1 MVRCCP
7 PGLALSALL
16 VLASGCSGAKSSAF
30 DDTGGTGGSSSG
42 GLDGGNLL
50 GNGNGTGVPGGMPT
64 DFDDAGGACATSTK
78 MAQLTPINMV
88 IMYDKSGS
96 MGDTQ
101 SGFDPAKRWNPVNEG
116 MK

>member
-1 MVRCCP
+1 MVRSCP

-16 VLASGCSGAKSSAF
+16 VLSSACSGAKSSAF
-30 DDTGGTGGSSSG
+30 DDNGGGTGGSTGG
-42 GLDGGNLL
+42 GLDGGNPLNT
-50 GNGNGTGVPGGMPT
+50 GPNGTGVPGGMPT

-96 MGDTQ
+96 MGDMQ
-101 SGFDPAKRWNPVNEG
+101 SGFDPTK
-116 MK
+116 